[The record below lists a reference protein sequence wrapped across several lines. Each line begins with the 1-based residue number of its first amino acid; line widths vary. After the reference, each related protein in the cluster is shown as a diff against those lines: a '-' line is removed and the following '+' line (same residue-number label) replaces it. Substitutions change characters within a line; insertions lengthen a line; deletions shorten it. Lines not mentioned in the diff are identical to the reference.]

1 MSADS
6 STETPRPANRR
17 ERAGSAF
24 RRLAPVSRAL
34 NRVALVLLREDTSG
48 QGRHV
53 DPDAPDTPPPATARW
68 TRAHAAAVTSPTMEL
83 FCDALRPVEGG
94 SPRDGVL
101 GDLAEHFGISTAA
114 ALEHCLDWEHAS
126 LREWEAAPR
135 DTLEGIADFYDTATS
150 WAFDLSWYNY
160 LQVSGTAYP
169 KSVIV
174 ADRLGWTSGM
184 RVLDYGSGVGAT
196 AQLAA
201 ALGCEVTLADV
212 AAPLLSFARWRL
224 DRRGVQAGYLH
235 LPAPLPPAHFD
246 VVTALD
252 VLAHVPPA
260 ELRGVAESLHAT
272 LRPGGLLATG
282 YDVRRASR
290 ENAWH
295 LHEDDLPLRWEIA
308 RAGFRPA
315 DLIDGTTWI
324 YRAGPTRG
332 PRWHLF
338 RALSWA
344 RLASPPA
351 RLLRRA
357 RRALAHLAL
366 SAFFALAARKG

>member
-1 MSADS
+1 MSVNSPTD
-6 STETPRPANRR
+6 TPRSTNRR
-17 ERAGSAF
+17 EQAESAF
-24 RRLAPVSRAL
+24 RRLAPISRAL
-34 NRVALVLLREDTSG
+34 NRLALVLLREDTSG

-53 DPDAPDTPPPATARW
+53 DPDSPDTAPPATARW
-68 TRAHAAAVTSPTMEL
+68 TKAHAAAVAGPTMEL
-83 FCDALRPVEGG
+83 FAEALRPVDGG
-94 SPRDGVL
+94 TPREGVL
-101 GDLAEHFGISTAA
+101 GDLAEHFGISPAA
-114 ALEHCLDWEHAS
+114 ALEHCLNWESAS
-126 LREWEAAPR
+126 LTEWEAAPR

-174 ADRLGWTSGM
+174 ADRLGWTPGT

-212 AAPLLSFARWRL
+212 AAPLLDFARWRL
-224 DRRGVQAGYLH
+224 DRRGVQASYLH
-235 LPAPLPPAHFD
+235 LPALLPPAHFD

-252 VLAHVPPA
+252 VMAHIPPA
-260 ELRGVAESLHAT
+260 ELRGVVDALHAT
-272 LRPGGLLATG
+272 LRPDGLLVTG

-295 LHEDDLPLRWEIA
+295 LHEDDLPLRWEVA

-315 DLIDGTTWI
+315 ELIDGTTWI
-324 YRAGPTRG
+324 YRAGPTHG
-332 PRWHLF
+332 LRWELF
-338 RALSWA
+338 RAVSWA

-351 RLLRRA
+351 RAVRRA
-357 RRALAHLAL
+357 RRAFARLAL
-366 SAFFALAARKG
+366 SAFFAIAARSR